1 MTGAIT
7 LDAAGFPGKWV
18 DRLIHSPVG
27 DLIARPWVDPVGLA
41 ALKRWYFPLSRLWAA
56 ANTADGSTDAF
67 RAAIGGAVP
76 DYGRWST
83 RYLEAIL
90 KRHEATRRRAVTAR
104 GLWEQAAFG
113 EAAITPQALAALDD
127 DRRRRATAH
136 LGTRALFYPLLFAVR
151 PPIAR
156 WHVASRDAVEEAY
169 GPVRDDPAAAYRVPE
184 TSSDV
189 ELSHPAAGP
198 GLRERWLRYR
208 SPHVRLAAMPGTDM
222 VYARIVEPSSDAHAP
237 TLIIGNGLCLET
249 DLLWRSIDSANLLA
263 RMGLRV
269 VEIISPFHG
278 LRCPAGVY
286 GGEPFFATAPLGTID
301 LIVGQTLETAVLI
314 DWCRRR
320 FGRSVALAGI
330 SLTSFVA
337 QQTAVRCGDW
347 PERMRPD
354 AVVLISHSGRI
365 EEVTFKGTLVKALGL
380 NAELDA
386 AGWTREELLRWESL
400 MNPRGAPALPAE
412 RIVSVLG
419 SGDAMLPFATGIEL
433 ARAWDLPAE
442 NVFELKVGHLTMPVA
457 MMRDDRPL
465 TRLRRILANLPA
477 NST

>member
-56 ANTADGSTDAF
+56 ANIAEGSTDAF

-83 RYLEAIL
+83 RYLETML
-90 KRHEATRRRAVTAR
+90 KRHDASRQRAITAR
-104 GLWEQAAFG
+104 ALWEQAAFG
-113 EAAITPQALAALDD
+113 DEAVTPQALAALDD
-127 DRRRRATAH
+127 DRRRRATTH
-136 LGTRALFYPLLFAVR
+136 LGTRALFYPLLFAAR
-151 PPIAR
+151 PPLAR
-156 WHVASRDAVEEAY
+156 WQVASSEAVETAY
-169 GPVRDDPAAAYRVPE
+169 GAVRHDPAAAYVAPDPVP
-184 TSSDV
+184 DV
-189 ELSHPAAGP
+189 ALSRLAAGA
-198 GLRERWLRYR
+198 GLREYWVRFR
-208 SPHVRLAAMPGTDM
+208 SPHARLAAMPGTDM
-222 VYARIVEPSSDAHAP
+222 VYARIVETSADAHVP
-237 TLIIGNGLCLET
+237 TLLIGSGLCLET

-263 RMGLRV
+263 RMGFRV
-269 VEIISPFHG
+269 VEIVSPFHG

-286 GGEPFFATAPLGTID
+286 GGEPFFATAPLGTLD

-314 DWCRRR
+314 DWCRQR
-320 FGRSVALAGI
+320 FGGPVAVGGI

-347 PERMRPD
+347 PQSMRPD
-354 AVVLISHSGRI
+354 AIVLISHSGRI
-365 EEVTFKGTLVKALGL
+365 EEVTFNGSLVQTLGL

-386 AGWTREELLRWESL
+386 AGWSREELLRWEAL
-400 MNPRGAPALPAE
+400 MNPKGALGLSPD

-419 SGDAMLPFATGIEL
+419 SGDKLLPFATGMEL
-433 ARAWDLPAE
+433 ARAWSLPAE
-442 NVFELKVGHLTMPVA
+442 NIFELKVGHLTMPVA
-457 MMRDDRPL
+457 LMRDDRAL
-465 TRLRRILANLPA
+465 ARLGQILVTPRASP
-477 NST
+477 S

>member
-7 LDAAGFPGKWV
+7 LDAAGYPGKWV

-56 ANTADGSTDAF
+56 ANVAGGSSDAF

-76 DYGRWST
+76 DYGRWSV

-90 KRHEATRRRAVTAR
+90 KRHDATRQRAVAAR

-113 EAAITPQALAALDD
+113 EAAITPEALAALDD

-136 LGTRALFYPLLFAVR
+136 LGTRALFYPLLFATR

-156 WHVASRDAVEEAY
+156 WHVATGEEVEAIYGAVR
-169 GPVRDDPAAAYRVPE
+169 GDPAAAYRLPE
-184 TSSDV
+184 SLPDV
-189 ELSHPAAGP
+189 ELSHPAIGP

-208 SPHVRLAAMPGTDM
+208 SPHARLAAMPGTDT
-222 VYARIVEPSSDAHAP
+222 VYARVVEPSPDAHVP
-237 TLIIGNGLCLET
+237 TLIVGNGLCLET

-263 RMGLRV
+263 RAGFRV

-278 LRCPAGVY
+278 LRCPTGVY
-286 GGEPFFATAPLGTID
+286 GGEPFFATAPLGTMD
-301 LIVGQTLETAVLI
+301 LIIGQTLETAILI

-320 FGRSVALAGI
+320 FGGSVALAGI

-347 PERMRPD
+347 PQSMRPD

-365 EEVTFKGTLVKALGL
+365 EEVTFNGTLVRTLGL

-386 AGWTREELLRWESL
+386 AGWSRRELLRWEAL
-400 MNPRGAPALPAE
+400 LNPGGMPALSPG

-419 SGDAMLPFATGIEL
+419 SGDTLLPFATGIEL
-433 ARAWDLPAE
+433 ARAWNLPAS
-442 NVFELKVGHLTMPVA
+442 NVFALRVGHLTMPVA

-465 TRLRRILANLPA
+465 RRLKEILGV
-477 NST
+477 